1 MKARSRPLLLAAGI
15 AAAFAALVAIALH
28 GVERP
33 DEAARERHA
42 AATRALPFAPADAV
56 ALSVAPREGPEVR
69 LERSGAGWRVSAP
82 REAPANAQAVEGLLD
97 RLAAVR
103 LHGAA
108 PAAPAAPAGPAA
120 AAAPDARALGL
131 DPPFARIQVG
141 LRDGTALT
149 LDVGDENPFDRT
161 RYCRSGGVIRLA
173 DGVPGALL
181 DPALAGLLSAPGGG

>member
-1 MKARSRPLLLAAGI
+1 MKARSRPLLLAAGL
-15 AAAFAALVAIALH
+15 AAAFAALVAVALH

-42 AATRALPFAPADAV
+42 ASTRALPFAPADAV
-56 ALSVAPREGPEVR
+56 ALSVAPRTGPEVR
-69 LERSGAGWRVSAP
+69 LERSGAGWRVTAP
-82 REAPANAQAVEGLLD
+82 QEAPANAQAVEGLLD

-103 LHGAA
+103 LRGAA
-108 PAAPAAPAGPAA
+108 SASAPGSASSPAALDP
-120 AAAPDARALGL
+120 RALGL
-131 DPPFARIQVG
+131 DPPLARVRVG